1 MPLLLAVDVAGDDF
15 GVLLEDEYSIG
26 LSVSRVLLLL
36 LEVGSWPPPV
46 TPTATTAAIE
56 DASPPAVPPNRL
68 FRLVAISREPV
79 LGLV

>member
-36 LEVGSWPPPV
+36 LEVGSWPPPPV

-56 DASPPAVPPNRL
+56 DASPPAVPPKRL
-68 FRLVAISREPV
+68 LRLVAISREPV
-79 LGLV
+79 L